1 MDLIGNKEA
10 IYKCEVMHDL
20 KALFDNAGDYFEDEY
35 ELVKQYIE
43 QLEQAL
49 DKATI
54 AFPELLIKLMRI
66 FYDSFINYNM
76 ELIIIPKNNTYFRVD
91 NIKTELDIKRKVLEY
106 CSRSALKAMPYS
118 SERSNKK
125 FRTKVLDRINR
136 FLETNFNGDDI
147 ELIYVKLGNGINSSL
162 AEEFIKSG
170 YDMEILKD
178 EKDNR

>member
-1 MDLIGNKEA
+1 MENKGT
-10 IYKCEVMHDL
+10 IYKGEVMHDL

-91 NIKTELDIKRKVLEY
+91 NIKTELDIKRKVLE
-106 CSRSALKAMPYS
+106 SRAQPLK
-118 SERSNKK
+118 
-125 FRTKVLDRINR
+125 LCRIHLKGVIRN
-136 FLETNFNGDDI
+136 LELRCLT
-147 ELIYVKLGNGINSSL
+147 ELI
-162 AEEFIKSG
+162 AF
-170 YDMEILKD
+170 
-178 EKDNR
+178 